1 MLKLNFLKIG
11 SRCVRMASFSTALAP
26 SDWCSFCPQWGKTRS
41 SVPGEGECGGLQLA
55 RAVCGA
61 CGSRWMRMAGWPD
74 PTLGTTSQ
82 WRDRTWICVV
92 PEKCWSRVEM
102 FCSYWSFVKLAWPVV
117 FSLKKR
123 KLKTGLQRWLRGDAL
138 VLEVWRPELRSPA
151 PSKSQARRHA
161 LVILL
166 LEERQRKL
174 DGI

>member
-1 MLKLNFLKIG
+1 MFGWPVFPLPLLPVTCAHFALSGGKHEVQCLVKVVAEVF
-11 SRCVRMASFSTALAP
+11 SSTASL
-26 SDWCSFCPQWGKTRS
+26 SIVRG
-41 SVPGEGECGGLQLA
+41 
-55 RAVCGA
+55 VCGA
-61 CGSRWMRMAGWPD
+61 CRSRWMRMAGWPD
-74 PTLGTTSQ
+74 PTLGKTSQ
-82 WRDRTWICVV
+82 WWDRTWICVV

-102 FCSYWSFVKLAWPVV
+102 FCSYWSFVKLAWPMV